1 MDIIYYWSTSRRAGN
16 IDPHLKKKEG
26 LHGEFRLVVCVN
38 APTPHPDS
46 LSCVTSLKSAL
57 NSLPLLVNWPYWCV
71 RGHATRDGE
80 KGGDVAVWPLFR

>member
-1 MDIIYYWSTSRRAGN
+1 MANLGW
-16 IDPHLKKKEG
+16 L
-26 LHGEFRLVVCVN
+26 CVN

-71 RGHATRDGE
+71 RGHATRRRGE
-80 KGGDVAVWPLFR
+80 RGGAALFGRCLDVCPFYPRLT